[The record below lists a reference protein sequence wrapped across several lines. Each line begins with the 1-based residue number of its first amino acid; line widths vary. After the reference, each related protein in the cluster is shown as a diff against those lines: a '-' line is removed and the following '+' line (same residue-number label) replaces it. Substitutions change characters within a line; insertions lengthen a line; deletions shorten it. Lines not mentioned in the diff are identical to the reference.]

1 MTHDHERSV
10 SELRRESERTRAELT
25 QTVETLKTKITD
37 TASDI
42 RHKASPE
49 YIKAE
54 VSDYV
59 AEKGRHWM
67 DNLKQQAMDNPM
79 QTMAAA
85 AAVAVPALKLARAV
99 PMPLWLIGVG
109 FALASPRARNA
120 IAGSLPLG
128 EIDRTVSE
136 AREQARSSLRTVQDQ
151 AQGAMAE
158 TRDAAFAK
166 ASDLREAT
174 SQMVDDVKDRAAGY
188 ADAVRDK
195 VSATADM
202 AQETLRTSQQKA
214 AETFASTRR
223 SAESMVRDA
232 GSIVRDNAA
241 VVGGIGLAI
250 GALIAAA
257 LPSTAVE
264 RQTMGDASD
273 ALREK
278 AVDEVK
284 SAASDTAAKVGE
296 RVTETFD
303 QAAQKL
309 KTVTE
314 EAVTTA
320 FEPSTT
326 HHH

>member
-1 MTHDHERSV
+1 MTHNHERTV
-10 SELRRESERTRAELT
+10 AELRRESERTRAELS
-25 QTVETLKTKITD
+25 QTIEALKTKITD

-42 RHKASPE
+42 RQKASPE
-49 YIKAE
+49 SIKAE

-67 DNLKQQAMDNPM
+67 DNLKQQAMDNPI

-99 PMPLWLIGVG
+99 PIPLWLIGVG

-128 EIDRTVSE
+128 EIDRTVAE
-136 AREQARSSLRTVQDQ
+136 TREQARSGLQRVQDQ

-158 TRDAAFAK
+158 TRDKAFAK
-166 ASDLREAT
+166 AADLREAT
-174 SQMVDDVKDRAAGY
+174 SQLVDDVKDRATGY
-188 ADAVRDK
+188 CDAVRETI
-195 VSATADM
+195 SATADM
-202 AQETLRTSQQKA
+202 AHETLRTSQQKA
-214 AETFASTRR
+214 TETIASTRR
-223 SAESMVRDA
+223 SAESMVRDN
-232 GSIVRDNAA
+232 SA

-273 ALREK
+273 VLRQK
-278 AVDEVK
+278 AVDEMK
-284 SAASDTAAKVGE
+284 SAAAGTAEKVGE

-303 QAAQKL
+303 QVAQKL

>member
-1 MTHDHERSV
+1 MLS
-10 SELRRESERTRAELT
+10 
-25 QTVETLKTKITD
+25 
-37 TASDI
+37 
-42 RHKASPE
+42 
-49 YIKAE
+49 
-54 VSDYV
+54 
-59 AEKGRHWM
+59 
-67 DNLKQQAMDNPM
+67 
-79 QTMAAA
+79 MAAV

-99 PMPLWLIGVG
+99 PLPLWLIGAG

-128 EIDRTVSE
+128 EIDRTV
-136 AREQARSSLRTVQDQ
+136 AATREQARSGLQTVQGR

-158 TRDAAFAK
+158 TRDAAAAK

-214 AETFASTRR
+214 AETLAATRQ
-223 SAESMVRDA
+223 SAEAMARDA
-232 GSIVRDNAA
+232 GSMVRDNAA
-241 VVGGIGLAI
+241 VIGGIGLAI

-273 ALREK
+273 ALRDR

-284 SAASDTAAKVGE
+284 SAASDTAEKVSD
-296 RVTETFD
+296 RVTETLD
-303 QAAQKL
+303 QAAKKL

-314 EAVTTA
+314 KAVTTA

-326 HHH
+326 DHH